1 MGALE
6 PTAPATDRPAHR
18 ADLDGLRAV
27 AVVLVMLS
35 HAGGPWGNGGNAGV
49 TAFFV
54 LSGFLITGILQ
65 AELIRTGRIE
75 LMAFYRRRIRRLA
88 PALLVLLAVVL
99 PVWMLAGGSSERVLP
114 IVGSLLYVNN
124 WLAVTGLNMEPLPH
138 TWSLAIEEQFY
149 LLWPVALVVLKPRR
163 ALVVALALAGGS
175 ALTRLAAEGSF
186 EYFSTL
192 TRADAILVGSA
203 LALLGRAA
211 LPPVATVVGILALV
225 AISFS
230 DLSHDAAIALS
241 IVAASGVVLSR
252 LPALGWLAPI
262 GRRAYSLYLW
272 NWPLTLLFG
281 PAGFFLTI
289 PVAEVSYRIAERP
302 FMRAR
307 PPMTRTVSTNDAPRS
322 TDDAL
327 TPRRRHVPTPAPVP
341 WRNRPVALVTA
352 GVLAMFLV
360 SSCASAPPAT
370 PTASATP
377 VPCGGSSNDSTCVLV
392 LGDSIA
398 AGEGAAG
405 VDRWPARLEALLRQD
420 LPGRHVLVSNWAQG
434 GSQINLLESR
444 VAELP
449 LGSYAVAIVITGLN
463 DTNVRPLDEWSP
475 RYEAAIKKLEDAGLT
490 VVIGTS
496 PPALEGGV
504 FTDRFKA
511 VAEALRAIAGTRPML
526 DLEKDWRDLG
536 VPTAAGY
543 YLDEV
548 HQNAAGQAVI
558 AERARAVV
566 APILESSSS
575 P

>member
-1 MGALE
+1 MGVLE
-6 PTAPATDRPAHR
+6 PTAPATDRPDRR

-27 AVVLVMLS
+27 AVILVMLS

-65 AELIRTGRIE
+65 GELIRTGRIE

-149 LLWPVALVVLKPRR
+149 LLWPVVLVVLKPRR
-163 ALVVALALAGGS
+163 ALVVALALAAGS
-175 ALTRLAAEGSF
+175 ALARLVAEGSF

-203 LALLGRAA
+203 LALLGRSA
-211 LPPVATVVGILALV
+211 LPPVATLVGILALV

-241 IVAASGVVLSR
+241 IVAASAVVMSR
-252 LPALGWLAPI
+252 LPALGRLAPI

-281 PAGFFLTI
+281 PVGFFLTI
-289 PVAEVSYRIAERP
+289 PVAEVSYRVAERP

-307 PPMTRTVSTNDAPRS
+307 PAT
-322 TDDAL
+322 TDDAP
-327 TPRRRHVPTPAPVP
+327 TSQRRHVPTPAPVP
-341 WRNRPVALVTA
+341 WRARPVALVTA
-352 GVLAMFLV
+352 GVFAMLLV
-360 SSCASAPPAT
+360 SSCATASTAT

-377 VPCGGSSNDSTCVLV
+377 APCGGSSNDSTCVLV

-420 LPGRHVLVSNWAQG
+420 LPGRDVMVSNWAQG

-444 VAELP
+444 VTELP

-463 DTNVRPLDEWSP
+463 DTTVRPLDEWSP
-475 RYEAAIKKLEDAGLT
+475 RYEAAIEKLEDAGLT
-490 VVIGTS
+490 VVIGTA
-496 PPALEGGV
+496 PPAFEDGAFANTFV
-504 FTDRFKA
+504 P
-511 VAEALRAIAGTRPML
+511 VAERLREIAGTRPML
-526 DLEKDWRDLG
+526 DLEQEWRDLG
-536 VPTAAGY
+536 AATAGSY
-543 YLDEV
+543 YVDQL

-558 AERARAVV
+558 AERARAIL
-566 APILESSSS
+566 APILEGSDS

>member
-1 MGALE
+1 MGVLE

-65 AELIRTGRIE
+65 AELVRTGRIE

-99 PVWMLAGGSSERVLP
+99 PVWMLAGGSTERVLP

-163 ALVVALALAGGS
+163 ALVVALALAAGS
-175 ALTRLAAEGSF
+175 ALARLAAEGSF

-211 LPPVATVVGILALV
+211 LPPVMTVVGILALV

-241 IVAASGVVLSR
+241 IVAASGVVMSR
-252 LPALGWLAPI
+252 LPALGRLAPI

-281 PAGFFLTI
+281 PVGFFLTI
-289 PVAEVSYRIAERP
+289 PVAEVSYRVAERP

-307 PPMTRTVSTNDAPRS
+307 PAT
-322 TDDAL
+322 TDDAPM
-327 TPRRRHVPTPAPVP
+327 PRRRHVPTPAPVP
-341 WRNRPVALVTA
+341 WRARPVALVTA
-352 GVLAMFLV
+352 GVLAMLLV
-360 SSCASAPPAT
+360 SSCATAPTAT

-420 LPGRHVLVSNWAQG
+420 LPGRDVLVSNWAQG

-444 VAELP
+444 VTELP

-463 DTNVRPLDEWSP
+463 DTTVRPLDEWSP
-475 RYEAAIKKLEDAGLT
+475 RYEAAIEKLEDAGLT
-490 VVIGTS
+490 VVIGTA

-504 FTDRFKA
+504 FTDRFIA
-511 VAEALRAIAGTRPML
+511 VAAALRAIAGTRPML
-526 DLEKDWRDLG
+526 DLEKDWRELG
-536 VPTAAGY
+536 VETAGGY
-543 YLDEV
+543 YLDEL

-558 AERARAVV
+558 AERARAILV
-566 APILESSSS
+566 PILEGSDG

>member
-1 MGALE
+1 MGALD
-6 PTAPATDRPAHR
+6 PTPSAATRPGHR
-18 ADLDGLRAV
+18 ADLDGLRAI

-99 PVWMLAGGSSERVLP
+99 PVWMLSGGSSERILP

-124 WLAVTGLNMEPLPH
+124 WLSVTGLNMEPLPH

-149 LLWPVALVVLKPRR
+149 LLWPVALVALQPRR
-163 ALVVALALAGGS
+163 ALLVALALATAS
-175 ALTRLAAEGSF
+175 ALARVVAEGAF

-211 LPPVATVVGILALV
+211 LPPAASLLGILGLV
-225 AISFS
+225 AISLT

-241 IVAASGVVLSR
+241 IVAASAVVMGR
-252 LPALGWLAPI
+252 LPAIGRLAPI

-281 PAGFFLTI
+281 PVGFFLTI

-307 PPMTRTVSTNDAPRS
+307 SAAGASRS
-322 TDDAL
+322 TDDAP
-327 TPRRRHVPTPAPVP
+327 TPRRRHVPTPGAVP
-341 WRNRPVALVTA
+341 WRARPMVLVAA
-352 GVLAMFLV
+352 GMLAMLLV
-360 SSCASAPPAT
+360 SSCATASTAT

-377 VPCGGSSNDSTCVLV
+377 APCRGTSDDTTCILV

-405 VDRWPARLEALLRQD
+405 VDRWPSRLEALLRQD
-420 LPGRHVLVSNWAQG
+420 LPGRDVMVSNWAQG
-434 GSQINLLESR
+434 GSQINLLEDR

-449 LGSYAVAIVITGLN
+449 LGSYDVAIVITGLN
-463 DTNVRPLDEWSP
+463 DASVRPLDEWSP
-475 RYEAAIKKLEDAGLT
+475 RYRAAIEQLEDAGLA
-490 VVIGTS
+490 VVIGTA
-496 PPALEGGV
+496 PPALEGGA
-504 FTDRFKA
+504 FTERFAA
-511 VAEALRAIAGTRPML
+511 VADALRTIAGTRPML
-526 DLEKDWRDLG
+526 DLDQEWRALG
-536 VPTAAGY
+536 VGTAGGY
-543 YLDEV
+543 YVDAI

-558 AERARAVV
+558 AERAREVLV
-566 APILESSSS
+566 PILESSGG